1 MFARRR
7 SGFTLTELLV
17 VIAIIGVLVSL
28 LLPAVQ
34 MAREAAR
41 RSQCT
46 SNLRQCGMAIVNYA
60 TAKGHMPAARS
71 RVAIA
76 PGPPIVYE
84 KLGWVYPVLGELE
97 QAALQL
103 DIRNGELP
111 TEPTPI
117 PVLKCPSQAI
127 YGSSEFP
134 LSYVVN
140 GGRAN
145 RVAPLPASNNFD
157 WLANGAF
164 VDHAPLPDLAKQTGQ
179 DKIRIDEIA
188 KYDGTSTTLM
198 LSENPSVKEWLRA
211 PKEQYSQMLWFVDD
225 PATLPPA
232 FIGLNQLRKASST
245 DLDGSN
251 RYGRPASGH
260 PGGFMVV
267 MCDNSVQFMNES
279 TNYRVYAALMTS
291 RGERANSPDNSTFA
305 ATDPPWQAPTDL
317 NYPGVS
323 F

>member
-60 TAKGHMPAARS
+60 TAKGHMPPSRS
-71 RVAIA
+71 EVDIDPDPA
-76 PGPPIVYE
+76 VTTLE
-84 KLGWVYPVLGELE
+84 KLGWVYPILGELE
-97 QAALQL
+97 QASLQL
-103 DIRNGELP
+103 EIRNGDLP

-127 YGSSEFP
+127 FESPDFP

-145 RVAPLPASNNFD
+145 RMSSLLIYANFD
-157 WLANGAF
+157 WLANGVF
-164 VDHAPLPDLAKQTGQ
+164 VDQAPLPKFARDKGQ

-188 KYDGTSTTLM
+188 KYDGTSNTLM
-198 LSENPSVKEWLRA
+198 LSENPNVHGWLLA
-211 PKEQYSQMLWFVDD
+211 PKQHYSQMLWF
-225 PATLPPA
+225 PE
-232 FIGLNQLRKASST
+232 GYQKANLS
-245 DLDGSN
+245 
-251 RYGRPASGH
+251 P
-260 PGGFMVV
+260 
-267 MCDNSVQFMNES
+267 
-279 TNYRVYAALMTS
+279 
-291 RGERANSPDNSTFA
+291 RA
-305 ATDPPWQAPTDL
+305 
-317 NYPGVS
+317 VS
-323 F
+323 A